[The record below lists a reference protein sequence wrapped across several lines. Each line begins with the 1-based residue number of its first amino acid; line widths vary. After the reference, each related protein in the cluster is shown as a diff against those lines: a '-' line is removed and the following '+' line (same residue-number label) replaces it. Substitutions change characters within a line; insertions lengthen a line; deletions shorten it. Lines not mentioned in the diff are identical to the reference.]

1 MSVSLRNS
9 SQYKVSSLS
18 GIRKIV
24 IGFLV
29 LSAFL
34 LLLLSSSPFLLKS
47 NADTLASNLNNNHR
61 DNSILST
68 HDTDGD
74 GIDDATEDSIGTD
87 KSDPKGDKD
96 GDGLYDFEEYLD
108 LYGTPDIASDTP
120 KYAYND
126 ATTFD
131 DDNNEPILDIY
142 HYFNFSKNGTGFLR
156 DDSSGGQRSGFTN
169 HLLWNVTFSAD
180 YAGGRGSDG
189 GSVLYLNNTIVGC
202 TFSGQWSGGSQT
214 EKVNYTNN
222 VFMDTRFTGT
232 YSGGSEFGGSG
243 IEGPVV
249 VYINNTFTN
258 VIFSNDASGGGESND
273 NGNIYRLNTFT
284 NVNFTGGYAGGSDTG
299 PVTYGNNSFT
309 SVIFSGRDAGFSVS
323 STTKYENNTFDRVKF
338 SGTQNMDFARFTYK
352 DNTIVENGDTYDSDG
367 DELMDLDELFTK
379 RTNPSKL
386 DTDGDTLNDSYEI
399 EIGLKANDS
408 DSDGDG
414 YKDQW
419 ELKYNGSYGLD
430 PKNGATGINESIDL
444 DRDGLNFSLEAK
456 ALTDP
461 NDLDTDDDG
470 LNDSYEY
477 FNLTSDP
484 TLFDTDSDGLNDSDE
499 NERGTDPAKPDTD
512 GDGLRDGDEVAHG
525 TNPLDPDTDKDSLN
539 DGWEVQYQN
548 VQYVDPLDKAMD
560 ADLASDT
567 DDDGLNLLH
576 EEGNNTNP
584 GNPDTDD
591 DGLPDG
597 WEVLYQYV
605 PGVHPRQKASNSQL
619 ALDNDKDGLNL
630 SQEAEA
636 LTNPRNNDTDDDSLG
651 DRWEVL
657 YKNVQHVD
665 PLVGGAD
672 LASDTDGDGL
682 NLSQEAKAFTN
693 PGNPDT
699 DGDGLNDSY
708 EVLTLMT
715 NATLA
720 DTDGDGLGDRWEVK
734 YNGTSGV
741 NPLVPAT
748 AEELASD
755 TDNDGL
761 NLTEEFK
768 ANLDPGT
775 ADNPM
780 PRDTTTS
787 TTVSASSSS
796 GEITVEGSFALLV
809 VLAIFTSFS
818 LVFVVYRMR
827 RRML

>member
-47 NADTLASNLNNNHR
+47 NADTLASNLDNNHR
-61 DNSILST
+61 DNSILSM
-68 HDTDGD
+68 HDSDGD
-74 GIDDATEDSIGTD
+74 GLSDELETGTLMTNPND
-87 KSDPKGDKD
+87 KYGDKD
-96 GDGLYDFEEYLD
+96 MDGLYDFEEYLD
-108 LYGTPDIASDTP
+108 YYGNNDTTDGR
-120 KYAYND
+120 KYAYD
-126 ATTFD
+126 DSTTFD
-131 DDNNEPILDIY
+131 DADDEAILDIY
-142 HYFNFSKNGTGFLR
+142 HYFNFSKNGSGVFR
-156 DDSSGGQRSGFTN
+156 DRSLTGQRSGFTN
-169 HLLWNVTFSAD
+169 HLLWNVTFPGDAH
-180 YAGGRGSDG
+180 GGRLNSN
-189 GSVLYLNNTIVGC
+189 VLYLNNTIVGC
-202 TFSGQWSGGSQT
+202 TFSGKWSGGTQA

-222 VFMDTRFTGT
+222 VFLDTRFTGF
-232 YSGGSEFGGSG
+232 YSGGSEFGGFG
-243 IEGPVV
+243 IVGPVV
-249 VYINNTFTN
+249 VYIKNTFTN
-258 VIFSNDASGGGESND
+258 VIFSRDYAGGGASND
-273 NGNIYRLNTFT
+273 GGNLYRLNTFT
-284 NVNFTGGYAGGSDTG
+284 NVNFTGPYAGGSDTG

-309 SVIFSGRDAGFSVS
+309 SVIFSGNLSGFSVEN
-323 STTKYENNTFDRVKF
+323 TTKYENNTFDRVKF
-338 SGTQNMDFARFTYK
+338 SGTQNMDFARFSSTNNK
-352 DNTIVENGDTYDSDG
+352 IVENGDTYDSDG

-408 DSDGDG
+408 DSDGDT
-414 YKDQW
+414 YLDQW

-430 PKNGATGINESIDL
+430 PKNAATGINESSDQEG
-444 DRDGLNFSLEAK
+444 DGLNFSLEAK

-512 GDGLRDGDEVAHG
+512 GDGLRDGDEVDRGLNASSA
-525 TNPLDPDTDKDSLN
+525 DTDGDGLG

-548 VQYVDPLDKAMD
+548 VQYVDPLDEAMD

-597 WEVLYQYV
+597 WEVQYQYV

-619 ALDNDKDGLNL
+619 ALDNDKDGLNML
-630 SQEAEA
+630 QEAEA
-636 LTNPRNNDTDDDSLG
+636 LTNPQNNDTDDDSLG